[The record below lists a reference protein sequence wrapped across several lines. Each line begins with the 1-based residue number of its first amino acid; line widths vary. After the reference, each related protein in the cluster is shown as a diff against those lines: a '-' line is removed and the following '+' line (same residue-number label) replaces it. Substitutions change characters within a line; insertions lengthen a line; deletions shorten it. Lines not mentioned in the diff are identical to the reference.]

1 MTVPSTQKQIITYR
15 QTADSRIDFETTLE
29 GKIEFKGTFM
39 LDGILNGDL
48 MGKAYEQT
56 TAVIS
61 SRGKINGNIICT
73 NAVVAGTVLGDIRAQ
88 SLELHAGAKVLG
100 DMYYDTLQV
109 DPSAEINGKFIPQE
123 SPPKSTDTDQD
134 KNSAGASELTKT
146 VSKLRW

>member
-1 MTVPSTQKQIITYR
+1 MPSPHKQIITYR
-15 QTADSRIDFETTLE
+15 QSADSRIDFETTLE
-29 GKIEFKGTFM
+29 GKIEFKGIFV

-48 MGKAYEQT
+48 KGKAYEQT

-61 SRGKINGNIICT
+61 SRGKINGNIVCT

-109 DPSAEINGKFIPQE
+109 DPTAEINGKFIPQDPPSKSGDVE
-123 SPPKSTDTDQD
+123 SSSDSQ
-134 KNSAGASELTKT
+134 NGEGLTKA

>member
-1 MTVPSTQKQIITYR
+1 MPSAQKQIITYR
-15 QTADSRIDFETTLE
+15 QTADSRIDFETTIE

-48 MGKAYEQT
+48 MGKPYEQT

-109 DPSAEINGKFIPQE
+109 DPTAEINGKFIPQE
-123 SPPKSTDTDQD
+123 SSSKSADTEHD
-134 KNSAGASELTKT
+134 KNSADTSGLTKT

>member
-1 MTVPSTQKQIITYR
+1 MPSPQKQIITYR

-29 GKIEFKGTFM
+29 GKIEFKGTFV

-48 MGKAYEQT
+48 RGKPYEQT
-56 TAVIS
+56 TAVVS

-109 DPSAEINGKFIPQE
+109 DPTAEINGKFIPQE
-123 SPPKSTDTDQD
+123 SPSKSADTDRE
-134 KNSAGASELTKT
+134 KNTAGGAALTKA

>member
-1 MTVPSTQKQIITYR
+1 MV
-15 QTADSRIDFETTLE
+15 
-29 GKIEFKGTFM
+29 
-39 LDGILNGDL
+39 
-48 MGKAYEQT
+48 
-56 TAVIS
+56 S

-109 DPSAEINGKFIPQE
+109 DPTAEINGKFIPQE
-123 SPPKSTDTDQD
+123 PPKSSD
-134 KNSAGASELTKT
+134 AGAVSDTQSSTGLNKA

>member
-1 MTVPSTQKQIITYR
+1 MPLHQKQIITYR
-15 QTADSRIDFETTLE
+15 QTADSRIDFETTVE

-39 LDGILNGDL
+39 LDGVLNGDL
-48 MGKAYEQT
+48 KGKPYEQT
-56 TAVIS
+56 TAVVS

-88 SLELHAGAKVLG
+88 SLELYAGAKVLG

-123 SPPKSTDTDQD
+123 SPSKSVDADRE
-134 KNSAGASELTKT
+134 KNAPDSAHLTKA

>member
-1 MTVPSTQKQIITYR
+1 MPSVQKQIITYR

-48 MGKAYEQT
+48 MGKPYEQT

-109 DPSAEINGKFIPQE
+109 DPTAEINGKFIPQE
-123 SPPKSTDTDQD
+123 SPSKSADTEQD
-134 KNSAGASELTKT
+134 KDSAGTSSLTKT

>member
-1 MTVPSTQKQIITYR
+1 MPSPQKQIITYR
-15 QTADSRIDFETTLE
+15 QSADSRIDFETTLE
-29 GKIEFKGTFM
+29 GKIEFKGIFV

-48 MGKAYEQT
+48 NGKAYEQT
-56 TAVIS
+56 TAVVS

-109 DPSAEINGKFIPQE
+109 DPTAEINGKFIPQE
-123 SPPKSTDTDQD
+123 PPSKSADPGTSSDTQSRAALS
-134 KNSAGASELTKT
+134 KS

>member
-1 MTVPSTQKQIITYR
+1 MPSAQKQIVTYR
-15 QTADSRIDFETTLE
+15 QTADSRVDFETSIE

-39 LDGILNGDL
+39 LDGMLNGDL
-48 MGKAYEQT
+48 KGKPYEQT

-109 DPSAEINGKFIPQE
+109 DPTAEINGKFIPQE
-123 SPPKSTDTDQD
+123 SPSNSADTDQD
-134 KNSAGASELTKT
+134 KNSAGASGLTKT

>member
-1 MTVPSTQKQIITYR
+1 MPSHQKQIITYR
-15 QTADSRIDFETTLE
+15 QTADSRIDFETTVE

-39 LDGILNGDL
+39 LDGVLNGDL
-48 MGKAYEQT
+48 IGKPYEHT
-56 TAVIS
+56 TAVVS

-88 SLELHAGAKVLG
+88 SLELCAGAKVLG

-123 SPPKSTDTDQD
+123 SSSKSADADRE
-134 KNSAGASELTKT
+134 KNSPDSVHLTKAL
-146 VSKLRW
+146 SKLRW

>member
-1 MTVPSTQKQIITYR
+1 MPSPQKQILTYR
-15 QTADSRIDFETTLE
+15 QTADSRIDFETTIE

-48 MGKAYEQT
+48 KGKPYEQT
-56 TAVIS
+56 TAVVS

-88 SLELHAGAKVLG
+88 SLELHAGAKVMG

-109 DPSAEINGKFIPQE
+109 DPTAEINGKFIPQE
-123 SPPKSTDTDQD
+123 SPSKSTDTDHE
-134 KNSAGASELTKT
+134 KNGSAALGLTKT

>member
-1 MTVPSTQKQIITYR
+1 MPTPQKQIITYR
-15 QTADSRIDFETTLE
+15 QTADSRIDFETTIE

-48 MGKAYEQT
+48 NGKAYEQT
-56 TAVIS
+56 TAVVS

-88 SLELHAGAKVLG
+88 SLELHAGAKVMG

-109 DPSAEINGKFIPQE
+109 DPSAEINGKFIPQD
-123 SPPKSTDTDQD
+123 PPTKSADPERD
-134 KNSAGASELTKT
+134 KNAQDATAMIRA

>member
-1 MTVPSTQKQIITYR
+1 MPSHQKQIITYR
-15 QTADSRIDFETTLE
+15 QTADTRIDFETTLE

-48 MGKAYEQT
+48 RGKPYEQT
-56 TAVIS
+56 TAVVS

-123 SPPKSTDTDQD
+123 SPSKSTDADRE
-134 KNSAGASELTKT
+134 KNGANAINLEKA

>member
-1 MTVPSTQKQIITYR
+1 MPSPQKQIITYR
-15 QTADSRIDFETTLE
+15 QSADSRIDFETTIE
-29 GKIEFKGTFM
+29 GKIDFKGIFV

-48 MGKAYEQT
+48 NGKAYEQT
-56 TAVIS
+56 TAVVS
-61 SRGKINGNIICT
+61 SRGKINGNIVCT

-109 DPSAEINGKFIPQE
+109 DPTAEINGKFIPQE
-123 SPPKSTDTDQD
+123 PPSKSGDASAVSDTQSSTGL
-134 KNSAGASELTKT
+134 NRA